1 MKKSVVLSLL
11 FLLPLCIER
20 AEAQSWVDA
29 LKGVV
34 TEVVDEATGGQ
45 LTQMAIKGS
54 WNYAGPGVKM
64 GSDDTLSNLAG
75 AAVES
80 SIEAKLSSIY
90 SKVGIRPGLCSITF
104 SEGEEFSITTGSKTL
119 TGSYEFDPSTHA
131 ITLIVGKLQ
140 TRINGY
146 AYIDGTQLELL
157 FPVDKLVSFATLL
170 GSKISAFSSISK
182 LLVQYD
188 EVQLGFAFG
197 K

>member
-80 SIEAKLSSIY
+80 SIEARTSFSLMPEVWLKVNVSLCWVIGDASSILN
-90 SKVGIRPGLCSITF
+90 SMSF
-104 SEGEEFSITTGSKTL
+104 SRSGDRWI
-119 TGSYEFDPSTHA
+119 
-131 ITLIVGKLQ
+131 
-140 TRINGY
+140 
-146 AYIDGTQLELL
+146 
-157 FPVDKLVSFATLL
+157 
-170 GSKISAFSSISK
+170 
-182 LLVQYD
+182 
-188 EVQLGFAFG
+188 
-197 K
+197 

>member
-1 MKKSVVLSLL
+1 MKKYAALLLL
-11 FLLPLCIER
+11 FLLLLGAER
-20 AEAQSWVDA
+20 VEAQSWTDA
-29 LKGVV
+29 LKGIV
-34 TEVVDEATGGQ
+34 TEVVDNATGGQ
-45 LTQMAIKGS
+45 LTQVAIKGS
-54 WNYAGPGVKM
+54 WNYSGPGVRM

-80 SIEAKLSSIY
+80 SIEAKLSNIY

-104 SEGEEFSITTGSKTL
+104 GEGEEFSLTTGSKTIE
-119 TGSYEFDPSTHA
+119 GSYEFDPSTHV

-146 AYIDGTQLELL
+146 AYIDGTNLELL
-157 FPVDKLVSFATLL
+157 FPMDKLVSFATLL
-170 GSKISAFSSISK
+170 GSKISAFSSLSK
-182 LLVQYD
+182 LLAQYD

>member
-11 FLLPLCIER
+11 FLLSLCIEQ

-119 TGSYEFDPSTHA
+119 TESYEFDPSTHA

-182 LLVQYD
+182 LLAQYD